1 MKKTNT
7 ILQGLLLLS
16 VLILSGGWQVT
27 GAQTRLTLQSKS
39 RLWIEGT
46 STLNTFTCRSKNV
59 GGYGVLERSTSGM
72 LHTLAAPGAPVA
84 RAEVAVRVETF
95 DCGKQRMNR
104 DFYKVLKADAFPMI
118 RFTLDEA
125 NVLGQP
131 DAEDRIYR
139 LRVLGRLTIAGVTRR
154 IEMRVLGWPLADG
167 RYRVTGKERLLMSDF
182 EIDRPTA
189 LLGLIR
195 TRDRI
200 LVRFDLVAVSVTT
213 PTTITH
219 STQ

>member
-39 RLWIEGT
+39 QLWIEGV
-46 STLNTFTCRSKNV
+46 STVNAFTCRAQNV
-59 GGYGVLERSTSGM
+59 EGYAFFEDDR
-72 LHTLAAPGAPVA
+72 AGANSHDA
-84 RAEVAVRVETF
+84 RAEVVVLVETF

-104 DFYKVLKADAFPMI
+104 DFYKALKADAFPMI

-125 NVLGQP
+125 NVIGQP

-139 LRVLGRLTIAGVTRR
+139 LRVLGRLTLAGVTRR
-154 IEMRVLGWPLADG
+154 IEMRVLGRPLADG

-195 TRDRI
+195 ARDRI

-213 PTTITH
+213 PTTTTH

>member
-16 VLILSGGWQVT
+16 VLILSSGWQPT
-27 GAQTRLTLQSKS
+27 GAQDSFALEPRSQ
-39 RLWIEGT
+39 LWIEGG
-46 STLNTFTCRSKNV
+46 STVNAFTCRAQNV
-59 GGYGVLERSTSGM
+59 EGYGFFEDDM
-72 LHTLAAPGAPVA
+72 AGANGHDA
-84 RAEVAVRVETF
+84 RAEVVVLVETF

-104 DFYKVLKADAFPMI
+104 DFYEALKADAFPMI

-125 NVLGQP
+125 YVIGQP

-139 LRVLGRLTIAGVTRR
+139 LRVLGRLTLAGVTRR

-195 TRDRI
+195 ARDRI
-200 LVRFDLVAVSVTT
+200 LVRFNLVAVSGTT
-213 PTTITH
+213 PTTTTH